1 MTADI
6 RWLTGSE
13 QELWRQ
19 LLASIRK
26 INRGME
32 ETLLACSDI
41 SAAEFSVLVSL
52 SEAPEHTL
60 RLRELCTELEW
71 DRSRASHQITRME
84 KRGLVRKEKC
94 AGDARGVEVVMTR
107 PAESALRRRYR
118 SMLSPCAAW
127 SLTIWIP
134 PMFRRFCAS
143 VKACSRRKTFR
154 AMTASCRTSAWALV
168 TTSCAHRGRVGP
180 VRLRTRR

>member
-41 SAAEFSVLVSL
+41 SAAEYSVLVSL

-94 AGDARGVEVVMTR
+94 AGDARGVEVVMTQAGR
-107 PAESALRRRYR
+107 ERLEAAVPEHVESVRRMVFDHLDPADVPAL
-118 SMLSPCAAW
+118 L
-127 SLTIWIP
+127 
-134 PMFRRFCAS
+134 RFCEGVLAEKNLPGYDGF
-143 VKACSRRKTFR
+143 V
-154 AMTASCRTSAWALV
+154 
-168 TTSCAHRGRVGP
+168 P
-180 VRLRTRR
+180 DERLGTRDH